1 VTSKNQDRITFAR
14 NFERMAKVVD
24 GQNAGDALYKNM
36 AGNFTT
42 SSAYKAA
49 TDLVFKGM
57 EQPSGY
63 TEPLLHAWR
72 LMVKAA

>member
-1 VTSKNQDRITFAR
+1 MVNK
-14 NFERMAKVVD
+14 
-24 GQNAGDALYKNM
+24 LYQKM

-49 TDLVFKGM
+49 TELVFKGLA
-57 EQPSGY
+57 QSSGY

-72 LMVKAA
+72 LKVKAA